1 LPDNDKTVVPT
12 PSNTPS
18 KRSRTVGII
27 ATLVGILACV
37 IALIGVIST
46 DMDMLYL
53 LLFAGGMLVTVL
65 GLRRMRSARA
75 N

>member
-1 LPDNDKTVVPT
+1 
-12 PSNTPS
+12 
-18 KRSRTVGII
+18 
-27 ATLVGILACV
+27 LVGILACV